1 MFSSILILGPTASGK
16 SSLAVKIAKK
26 INAEI
31 VNMDS
36 MQVYK
41 DLPILSAIPTNEEMD
56 GIPHHLFGNIDAGHS
71 FSTGEYI
78 KLAKAKIDEIN
89 SLGKTAI
96 LVGGTGLYAHA
107 LTCGMVETPPVP
119 PEIRSQIRKLV
130 EADRRGQYNR
140 LKKVDPI
147 SYSKIEANDSVRISR
162 ALEVFDA
169 TGRSL
174 SDWHKEEQPPILKA
188 GSWKGIGLMPPREI
202 VYENIEKRFHNMVK
216 NGGLDEV
223 RALWGRN
230 LEKDLPSMKAL
241 GIPNL
246 IEYLEGLVRLDDAIA
261 RAITQTRQYAKRQY
275 TWLNN
280 RAANWPKIEK
290 IDEKSRL
297 LDVFSYL

>member
-1 MFSSILILGPTASGK
+1 MLSSILILGPTASGK

-31 VNMDS
+31 INMDS

-41 DLPILSAIPTNEEMD
+41 DLPILSATPNTEERE
-56 GIPHHLFGNIDAGHS
+56 GVTHHLFGYIDAAQA

-78 KLAKAKIDEIN
+78 KAAKNKIDEIN
-89 SLGKTAI
+89 IRNKTAI

-107 LTCGMVETPPVP
+107 LTCGMVETPPVS
-119 PEIRSQIRKLV
+119 PEIRSQVRKLV

-140 LKKVDPI
+140 LKKIDPI
-147 SYSKIEANDSVRISR
+147 AHNRIEANDSVRIAR

-169 TGRSL
+169 TGKSL
-174 SDWHKEEQPPILKA
+174 SEWHKDEQPPIIKPENWR
-188 GSWKGIGLMPPREI
+188 GFGLMPPREF
-202 VYENIEKRFHNMVK
+202 VYENIEKRFRQMVT
-216 NGGLDEV
+216 NGGLEEV
-223 RALWGRN
+223 ENLWKRN
-230 LEKDLPSMKAL
+230 LPDDLPAMKAL

-246 IEYLEGLVRLDDAIA
+246 IEYFEGLVRLDDAIS

-280 RAANWPKIEK
+280 RASEWPKFENAQ
-290 IDEKSRL
+290 DL
-297 LDVFSYL
+297 FAQF